1 MNSTT
6 NYDIL
11 TSIDNMS
18 DMIQE
23 SNTNVLESM
32 LNASD
37 KAFMIMENY
46 YGNDY
51 TNFAIF
57 QESDEAHPF
66 KEDGVLKT
74 ILMFIP
80 NLFKWIANKISGLFN
95 KQEKNA
101 GFFKSVA
108 NKIKGTPETNAVL
121 GWLLE
126 HTPEWMHNPEGTMFN
141 APVTIGGVT
150 VSAGLMT
157 AAVKKFGGTFKKTQ
171 DKIINSFNHI
181 FKDVTDID
189 KSKVFTFIKQVDG
202 ENSGKWSTTIDHD
215 KITASFN
222 DNKKILDELKNL
234 ISSIGENTPSDENIK
249 KANEIL
255 NSYKSLKTV
264 KPFLSSPTELT
275 MDQITKFNDEIT
287 NLVKQYQ
294 DDIKVCTEASTK
306 FTNSAKP
313 AEGADDAAKNNAKK
327 FKELGSILQKII
339 GPLEKDIE
347 GTVNYSESL
356 KSAIEE
362 YIGDFSELQQSEIP
376 ETNGE
381 TQEFKEVEPIDVTKE
396 YKGSEVPDAVKRI
409 IFEKNNETGK
419 PQLKV
424 SEFEYDG
431 KKYKVA
437 SEERDVTDAEGNTT
451 KEKILKFTEEG
462 PADNSTAEG
471 ADNAANNTGTEGTE
485 GADNTANNTGTE
497 SADNA
502 ATDNTDDTSKNDNV
516 TESYVDDTA
525 SRIRSHWY
533 N

>member
-11 TSIDNMS
+11 TSIDNMT

-126 HTPEWMHNPEGTMFN
+126 HTPEWMQNADGTMFN

-171 DKIINSFNHI
+171 EKIVNSFNHI
-181 FKDVTDID
+181 FKDVTGID

-202 ENSGKWSTTIDHD
+202 ENSGKWSTTIDHN
-215 KITASFN
+215 KIIASFN

-234 ISSIGENTPSDENIK
+234 ITSIGENTPSDENIK

-264 KPFLSSPTELT
+264 KPFLSSPAELT

-327 FKELGSILQKII
+327 FKELGGILQKII

-347 GTVNYSESL
+347 GTVNYSEAL

-362 YIGDFSELQQSEIP
+362 YIGDFSKLQQSEIP

-381 TQEFKEVEPIDVTKE
+381 SQEFKEVEPIDVSKE
-396 YKGSEVPDAVKRI
+396 YKGSEVPDAVKKI
-409 IFEKNNETGK
+409 IFEKNRETGK

-424 SEFEYDG
+424 KEFEYDG
-431 KKYKVA
+431 KKYTVT
-437 SEERDVTDAEGNTT
+437 SEEKDVTDAEGNTT
-451 KEKILKFTEEG
+451 KEKVLKFTDEG
-462 PADNSTAEG
+462 PVEG
-471 ADNAANNTGTEGTE
+471 TTE
-485 GADNTANNTGTE
+485 GAVDNTGNDTGNDTGNENNADNTG
-497 SADNA
+497 N
-502 ATDNTDDTSKNDNV
+502 DTGAENNNNNENPV
-516 TESYVDDTA
+516 NESYVDDTA